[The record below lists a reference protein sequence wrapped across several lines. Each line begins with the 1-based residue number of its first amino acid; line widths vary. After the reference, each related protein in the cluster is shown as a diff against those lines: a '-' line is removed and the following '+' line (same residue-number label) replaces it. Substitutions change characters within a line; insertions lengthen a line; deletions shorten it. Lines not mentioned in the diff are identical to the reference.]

1 MPAELTAA
9 SRIQTA
15 AKALPKETPERVQEK
30 DQCWCALASPFSIVN
45 KHPRATNN
53 NT

>member
-9 SRIQTA
+9 SRVQTV

-30 DQCWCALASPFSIVN
+30 AQCYDA
-45 KHPRATNN
+45 
-53 NT
+53 